1 MRSKFAA
8 VAIGLGVFMIVAAG
22 LVRFY
27 AYPTLATVPADY
39 KGTTQL
45 EAKGAE
51 VLKWDSIKDPGP
63 AVSETHDL
71 AIESFTIADS
81 GADAPDG
88 VVVWVNS
95 TTVTQDDGGIFQRT
109 QERAPFDGVSGAA
122 VECDTC
128 ESWVSDTANYKG
140 DDSRV
145 ETPVERQGQ
154 VYKFPFGTEKKTY
167 DIWDGTLDEA
177 VPATFEGTEEIDG
190 LEVYKFVQKIAPT
203 VVSTQELP
211 GAKFGSTEPTV
222 EAELWYSM
230 TRTFYVEPETG
241 SPVNRVEERMQ
252 ELRYDGVVVP
262 VFNGTVQYTAQQVDD
277 LVNGTDD
284 EKGAKENATL
294 LGGLRL
300 LFPLI
305 LLVVG
310 LALLAGGLVMGSR
323 ARAHREDKADEK
335 KTLVN
340 A

>member
-1 MRSKFAA
+1 MRSKIAA

-27 AYPTLATVPADY
+27 AYPTLATVPVDY

-45 EAKGAE
+45 EAEGAE
-51 VLKWDSIKDPGP
+51 VLKWESIKDPGP

-71 AIESFTIADS
+71 SIESFTIADP

-95 TTVTQDDGGIFQRT
+95 TVVTQDDGKEFQKT

-122 VECDTC
+122 VDCDECK
-128 ESWVSDTANYKG
+128 SWVSDTAVYEG
-140 DDSRV
+140 QERV
-145 ETPVERQGQ
+145 ETPIERKGQ
-154 VYKFPFGTEKKTY
+154 VFKFPFGTEKKTY
-167 DIWDGTLDEA
+167 DVWDGSVDKA

-190 LEVYKFVQKIAPT
+190 LEVYKFVQTIEPT

-211 GAKFGSTEPTV
+211 GEKFGSTEPLV

-230 TRTFYVEPETG
+230 TRTFYVEPQTG
-241 SPVNRVEERMQ
+241 SPVNRTEERMQ
-252 ELRYDGVVVP
+252 ELRYDGAVIP
-262 VFNGTVQYTAQQVDD
+262 VFNGTVQYTDDQVAE
-277 LVNGTDD
+277 LVEDAGS
-284 EKGAKENATL
+284 NATM
-294 LGGLRL
+294 LGGMKV
-300 LFPLI
+300 LFPL
-305 LLVVG
+305 LLVVVG
-310 LALLAGGLVMGSR
+310 LALLAGGLFAGAR
-323 ARAHREDKADEK
+323 ARARREDRADEK

>member
-39 KGTTQL
+39 KGTTHL
-45 EAKGAE
+45 EATGAE
-51 VLKWDSIKDPGP
+51 VLKWDSIKDPGR

-71 AIESFTIADS
+71 EIESYTIADS

-95 TTVTQDDGGIFQRT
+95 TTVTQDDGTQFQRT

-122 VECDTC
+122 VECDEC
-128 ESWVSDTANYKG
+128 KSWVSDTAVYDG
-140 DDSRV
+140 QERV
-145 ETPVERQGQ
+145 ETPIERQGQ
-154 VYKFPFGTEKKTY
+154 VFKFPFGTEKKDY
-167 DIWDGTLDEA
+167 DVWDGTLDEA
-177 VPATFEGTEEIDG
+177 VPATFEGTEKIDG
-190 LEVYKFVQKIAPT
+190 LEVYKFVQKIEPQ
-203 VVSTQELP
+203 VVSTQELS
-211 GAKFGSTEPTV
+211 GEKFGSTEPLV

-252 ELRYDGVVVP
+252 ELRHDGVVVP

-284 EKGAKENATL
+284 QKGAKENSTL

-300 LFPLI
+300 LFPLV

-310 LALLAGGLVMGSR
+310 LALLAGGLVAGSR
-323 ARAHREDKADEK
+323 ARAHRDDRADEK

>member
-39 KGTTQL
+39 KGTTHL

-51 VLKWDSIKDPGP
+51 VLKWKSIQDPGP

-71 AIESFTIADS
+71 AITSFTIADS

-88 VVVWVNS
+88 VDVWVNS
-95 TTVTQDDGGIFQRT
+95 TTVLQDDGTVFQKT

-122 VECDTC
+122 VDCGKCD
-128 ESWVSDTANYKG
+128 SWVSDTAVYDG
-140 DDSRV
+140 QERV

-154 VYKFPFGTEKKTY
+154 IYKFPFGTEKKSY
-167 DIWDGTLDEA
+167 DVWDGTLDKA
-177 VPATFEGTEEIDG
+177 VPATFEGTEKIDG
-190 LEVYKFVQKIAPT
+190 LEVYKFVQTIEPQ

-211 GAKFGSTEPTV
+211 GEKFGSTEPLV

-230 TRTFYVEPETG
+230 TRTFYVEPKTG
-241 SPVNRVEERMQ
+241 SPVDRTEERMQ
-252 ELRYDGVVVP
+252 ELRYGDVVVP
-262 VFNGTVQYTAQQVDD
+262 VFNGTVQYTDQQVDD

-284 EKGAKENATL
+284 QKGAKENAML
-294 LGGLRL
+294 LGGLHL
-300 LFPLI
+300 LFPLV
-305 LLVVG
+305 LVIVG
-310 LALLAGGLVMGSR
+310 LALLAGGLFVGSKAR
-323 ARAHREDKADEK
+323 ARRHQEADEK

>member
-1 MRSKFAA
+1 MRSKIAA

-39 KGTTQL
+39 KGTTHL
-45 EAKGAE
+45 EATGAQ

-71 AIESFTIADS
+71 AITSFTIADS

-88 VVVWVNS
+88 VDVWVNS
-95 TTVTQDDGGIFQRT
+95 TTVLQDNGIEFQKT

-122 VECDTC
+122 VECAKCD
-128 ESWVSDTANYKG
+128 SWVSDTAVYDG
-140 DDSRV
+140 QERV

-154 VYKFPFGTEKKTY
+154 IYKFPFGTEKKSY
-167 DIWDGTLDEA
+167 DVWDGTLDKA
-177 VPATFEGTEEIDG
+177 VPATFEGTEKIDG
-190 LEVYKFVQKIAPT
+190 LEVYKFVQKIEPQ
-203 VVSTQELP
+203 VVSTQELS
-211 GAKFGSTEPTV
+211 GEKFGSTEQLV
-222 EAELWYSM
+222 DAELWYSM

-262 VFNGTVQYTAQQVDD
+262 VFNGTVQYTDQQVDH
-277 LVNGTDD
+277 LVNGTKD
-284 EKGAKENATL
+284 EKGAKENSML
-294 LGGLRL
+294 LGGLRF
-300 LFPLI
+300 LFPL
-305 LLVVG
+305 LLVLVG
-310 LALLAGGLVMGSR
+310 LALLAGGLLADRSAR
-323 ARAHREDKADEK
+323 ARRHAEADEK